1 MGHRPTRHVGSATGK
16 SNQFDRCTGGDSPM
30 IHLATKILLDD
41 KTRFLTTVS
50 GVGFAVMLVI
60 IQVGIFLGM
69 LESAS
74 IAIERLDAD
83 IWVTAKNT
91 PNIDFA
97 NTFPESYVHRV
108 RSVPGVLRA
117 DNLIVWFVPVALPS
131 GAKEA
136 TIVYA
141 MEDFPRWKFPWNVAE
156 GNPQDLRR
164 GRYVFID
171 DSAKR
176 RFGSFCVGEYREYLG
191 LRLKIIGRTREARSF
206 TTNPISFLDY
216 RVAQALAPLDLQHRT
231 TYILVKLAPGTNQEA
246 ARVEISR
253 RLPHNDVRFKAAWAA
268 RSRNYWIE
276 NTGLGLSMYMT
287 VFLGCLV
294 GVVVVAQTSYTAT
307 MDHFKEFA
315 VVKAIGGSNADIYRI
330 IAQQATLAAVV
341 GFLVGTTLAYAVRPL
356 LADMD
361 LKMIIPVELIF
372 DAFVGA
378 LALCLGAS
386 LISFRGIAGL
396 DPAVVFRS

>member
-1 MGHRPTRHVGSATGK
+1 
-16 SNQFDRCTGGDSPM
+16 M
-30 IHLATKILLDD
+30 IHLATKVLLDD

-50 GVGFAVMLVI
+50 GVGFAVMLVV

-69 LESAS
+69 LENAS

-97 NTFPESYVHRV
+97 NTFPELYVHRV

-136 TIVYA
+136 TIIYA
-141 MEDFPRWKFPWNVAE
+141 LEDFPRWKFPWNVAE

-171 DSAKR
+171 DSAEK
-176 RFGSFCVGEYREYLG
+176 RFGRFSVGEYREFLG

-206 TTNPISFLDY
+206 TTNPIAFLDY
-216 RVAQALAPLDLQHRT
+216 RVAQALAPLDLQRRT
-231 TYILVKLAPGTNQEA
+231 TYILVKIAPGADPEA
-246 ARVEISR
+246 VRREIKK
-253 RLPHNDVRFKAAWAA
+253 RLPHNDVRLKAEWAA

-276 NTGLGLSMYMT
+276 NTGLGLSMYVT

-307 MDHFKEFA
+307 MEHFKEFA
-315 VVKAIGGSNADIYRI
+315 TVKAIGGHNSDIYRI
-330 IAQQATLAAVV
+330 IAQQATIAAVV
-341 GFLVGTTLAYAVRPL
+341 GFLVGTALAYAVRPL
-356 LADMD
+356 LGGMD
-361 LKMIIPVELIF
+361 LKMIISVEVIV
-372 DAFVGA
+372 DAFLGA

-386 LISFRGIAGL
+386 LISFKKIAGL
-396 DPAVVFRS
+396 DPAVVFRG

>member
-1 MGHRPTRHVGSATGK
+1 MA
-16 SNQFDRCTGGDSPM
+16 
-30 IHLATKILLDD
+30 HLATKILLDD

-50 GVGFAVMLVI
+50 GVGFSVMLVI
-60 IQVGIFLGM
+60 VQVGIFLGM
-69 LESAS
+69 LENAS

-83 IWVTAKNT
+83 IWVTARNT

-97 NTFPESYVHRV
+97 NTFPELYIQRV

-141 MEDFPRWKFPWNVAE
+141 MEDFPRWRFPWNIAE

-171 DSAKR
+171 DSAEK
-176 RFGSFCVGEYREYLG
+176 RFGRFAVGEYREFLG

-206 TTNPISFLDY
+206 TTNPIAFLDY
-216 RVAQALAPLDLQHRT
+216 RVAQALAPLDLHNRT
-231 TYILVKLAPGTNQEA
+231 TYILVKLAPGADQEA
-246 ARVEISR
+246 VRTEIQR
-253 RLPHNDVRFKAAWAA
+253 RLPHNDVRTKAEWAA

-315 VVKAIGGSNADIYRI
+315 IVKAIGGNNSDIYRI
-330 IAQQATLAAVV
+330 IAEQATIAAVV
-341 GFLVGTTLAYAVRPL
+341 GFLVGTALAYAVRPL
-356 LADMD
+356 MARMD
-361 LKMIIPVELIF
+361 LKMIIPEELII
-372 DAFVGA
+372 DAFLGA
-378 LALCLGAS
+378 LALCLAAS
-386 LISFRGIAGL
+386 LISFRKIAGL

>member
-1 MGHRPTRHVGSATGK
+1 MV
-16 SNQFDRCTGGDSPM
+16 
-30 IHLATKILLDD
+30 HLATKILLDD

-50 GVGFAVMLVI
+50 GVGFSVMLVI
-60 IQVGIFLGM
+60 VQVGIFLGM
-69 LESAS
+69 LENAS

-83 IWVTAKNT
+83 IWVTARNT

-97 NTFPESYVHRV
+97 NTFPELYVQRV

-117 DNLIVWFVPVALPS
+117 DNLIVWFVPVALPT

-141 MEDFPRWKFPWNVAE
+141 LEDFPRWNFPWNVAE

-171 DSAKR
+171 DSAEK
-176 RFGSFCVGEYREYLG
+176 RFGRFSVGEYREFLG

-206 TTNPISFLDY
+206 TTNPIAFLDY

-231 TYILVKLAPGTNQEA
+231 TYILVKLTPGADPEA
-246 ARVEISR
+246 VRAAIQR
-253 RLPHNDVRFKAAWAA
+253 RLPYNDVRTKAEWAA

-315 VVKAIGGSNADIYRI
+315 IVKAIGGNNSSIYRI
-330 IAQQATLAAVV
+330 IADQATIAAVV
-341 GFLVGTTLAYAVRPL
+341 GFMVGTMLAYAVRPMM
-356 LADMD
+356 AGMD
-361 LKMIIPVELIF
+361 LKMIIPAELIV
-372 DAFVGA
+372 DALLGA
-378 LALCLGAS
+378 LGLCLAAS
-386 LISFRGIAGL
+386 LISFRKIAGL

>member
-1 MGHRPTRHVGSATGK
+1 
-16 SNQFDRCTGGDSPM
+16 M
-30 IHLATKILLDD
+30 IHLATKVLLDD

-50 GVGFAVMLVI
+50 GVGFAVMLVVV
-60 IQVGIFLGM
+60 QVGIFLGM
-69 LESAS
+69 LENAS

-97 NTFPESYVHRV
+97 NTFPELYVHRV
-108 RSVPGVLRA
+108 RSVPGVSRA

-136 TIVYA
+136 TIIYA
-141 MEDFPRWKFPWNVAE
+141 LEDFPRWKFPWNVAE

-171 DSAKR
+171 DSAEK
-176 RFGSFCVGEYREYLG
+176 RFGRFSVGEYREFLG

-206 TTNPISFLDY
+206 TTNPIAFPDY
-216 RVAQALAPLDLQHRT
+216 RVAQALAPLDLQRRT
-231 TYILVKLAPGTNQEA
+231 TYILVKIAPGADPEA
-246 ARVEISR
+246 VRGEIKK
-253 RLPHNDVRFKAAWAA
+253 RLPHNDVRLKAEWAA

-276 NTGLGLSMYMT
+276 NTGLGLSMYVT

-307 MDHFKEFA
+307 MEHFKEFA
-315 VVKAIGGSNADIYRI
+315 TVKAIGGHNSDIYRI
-330 IAQQATLAAVV
+330 IAQQATIAAVV
-341 GFLVGTTLAYAVRPL
+341 GFLAGIALAYAVRPL
-356 LADMD
+356 LGGMD
-361 LKMIIPVELIF
+361 LKMIISVEVIV
-372 DAFVGA
+372 DAFLGA

-386 LISFRGIAGL
+386 LISFKKIAGL
-396 DPAVVFRS
+396 DPAVVFRG